1 MHMSFKIQAVTL
13 LPALISIMVAVY
25 LSIIALFTDDPTLK
39 KLLVS
44 IAVGLFFGAITM
56 GLCWMA
62 YWVIRRKKSVSS
74 MYAKAV
80 VRRGHVFTWLGLY
93 R

>member
-1 MHMSFKIQAVTL
+1 MSFKIQAATL
-13 LPALISIMVAVY
+13 IPALISIMVAVY
-25 LSIIALFTDDPTLK
+25 LSMIALFTDDPVLK

-44 IAVGLFFGAITM
+44 IAVGLFFGAVIM

-80 VRRGHVFTWLGLY
+80 LRRGHVFTRLGLH